1 MKTYCLVC
9 KNYTNSNSRVV
20 KNKQRLMLKSNCLV
34 CENKKNMFT
43 SKGSGL
49 LDSLGLNTPQNRMKN
64 VLWMLLDNYLITPT
78 DPSSII

>member
-9 KNYTNSNSRVV
+9 KDYTDNSNSRVL
-20 KNKQRLMLKSNCLV
+20 KNKQRLMLKSNCSV

-49 LDSLGLNTPQNRMKN
+49 LDSVGLNTRQNGMKN
-64 VLWMLLDNYLITPT
+64 A
-78 DPSSII
+78 